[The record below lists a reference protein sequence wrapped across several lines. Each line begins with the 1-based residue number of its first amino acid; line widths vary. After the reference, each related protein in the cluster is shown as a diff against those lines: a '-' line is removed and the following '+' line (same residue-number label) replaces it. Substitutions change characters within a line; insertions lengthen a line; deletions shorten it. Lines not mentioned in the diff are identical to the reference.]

1 MTWKTLSK
9 KIVTKNKFFTLT
21 EERCRKHNGDIAEQY
36 FTMEKPN
43 SVVIIPFTED
53 KKVILIKQYRHPVR
67 SIKYE
72 VPAGYVEK
80 EDKNPMVSA
89 KRELME
95 ETGYKPKKLIKL
107 GKAFALSG
115 LLTNTVHFFLAVDC
129 KKISD
134 QHLDKDEEIEVKETT
149 FDKALILLEK
159 SDIMD
164 LGSVA
169 AMLIT
174 KDYLN
179 THKIF

>member
-1 MTWKTLSK
+1 
-9 KIVTKNKFFTLT
+9 
-21 EERCRKHNGDIAEQY
+21 
-36 FTMEKPN
+36 MEKPN

-53 KKVILIKQYRHPVR
+53 KKIILIKQYRHPVR

-80 EDKNPMVSA
+80 EDKNPIISA

-115 LLTNTVHFFLAVDC
+115 LLTNTIHFFLALDC

-149 FDKALILLEK
+149 LDKALVLLKK

-164 LGSVA
+164 LGSVSA
-169 AMLIT
+169 ILMT